1 MGSLQSGRGHW
12 ALPEVVIDKYSDDL
26 LMGVLDAIDPYFSAI
41 PYVRKKHQTHRFR
54 ALPRLRE
61 LLDEKRDVLISRIT
75 QVLPKEASRMH
86 YLKAQSEV
94 LKIFEEELADVMD
107 EIDELMHI
115 LNENELRN
123 SIRTDIRRQMGLLN
137 SMRESILEIASDP
150 EVPDE
155 EFERYMTLDQGIALL
170 IKLYEKMLEDWKNPE
185 LSIYILM
192 LSLRILAILNGKLEH
207 IPLLRK
213 DIVEMV
219 PELERDASPEEVEEL
234 IKLVGKEWPTS
245 STPTS

>member
-1 MGSLQSGRGHW
+1 MESLQGGSSLW
-12 ALPEVVIDKYSDDL
+12 ALPEVMIEKYSDDL
-26 LMGVLDAIDPYFSAI
+26 LMGVLDAIDPRFSAI

-54 ALPRLRE
+54 ALLRLRE

-75 QVLPKEASRMH
+75 EVLPSEASRMH
-86 YLKAQSEV
+86 YLKAQAEV
-94 LKIFEEELADVMD
+94 LKIFQEELADVMD
-107 EIDELMHI
+107 EIEELMHI
-115 LNENELRN
+115 LNERELKN

-155 EFERYMTLDQGIALL
+155 EFEKYMTLDQGVALL
-170 IKLYEKMLEDWKNPE
+170 IKLYEKMLEHWKNPE

-207 IPLLRK
+207 LPLLRK
-213 DIVEMV
+213 DIVEMA
-219 PELERDASPEEVEEL
+219 PELERDASPGEIEEL
-234 IKLVGKEWPTS
+234 LKLVGKEWPTS